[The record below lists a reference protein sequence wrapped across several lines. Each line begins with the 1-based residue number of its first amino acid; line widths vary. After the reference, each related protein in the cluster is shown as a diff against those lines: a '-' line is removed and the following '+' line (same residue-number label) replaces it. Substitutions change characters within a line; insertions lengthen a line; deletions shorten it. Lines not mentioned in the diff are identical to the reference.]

1 MTAKPNGPA
10 YPPGA
15 RLLANVTR
23 LEVIDDTGRALTYPA
38 GEPMEVEL
46 SFQDD
51 DRTLKVFVR
60 GRGHDYGPMTGKWR
74 RLTGD
79 NLPPRDR
86 PIELW
91 DPSAPVEQRASVAC
105 WAADSG
111 DPEYGWN
118 VSDCLVFSAMS
129 TRDLFQRYTHWSIVE
144 GPEK

>member
-60 GRGHDYGPMTGKWR
+60 GRGHDNSRLKRELSLTQDRLTDMLTIKR
-74 RLTGD
+74 RLDAEFTKFEHSVSSVLARMKWDLSRTPEGTKEH
-79 NLPPRDR
+79 
-86 PIELW
+86 ELLTLYTRSMEFAL
-91 DPSAPVEQRASVAC
+91 DPK
-105 WAADSG
+105 
-111 DPEYGWN
+111 
-118 VSDCLVFSAMS
+118 AM
-129 TRDLFQRYTHWSIVE
+129 
-144 GPEK
+144 G